1 MEDPDRYVD
10 AATNQYLIA
19 RGTGSLCL
27 TVKKNGAFSCLLGD
41 LSDFQRSTMHFIKS
55 GNDHNARLRI

>member
-1 MEDPDRYVD
+1 MEDLDRYVD

-19 RGTGSLCL
+19 RGTGSLFL

-41 LSDFQRSTMHFIKS
+41 LSDFQRSTMHFIGS
-55 GNDHNARLRI
+55 GHDQNARLRI